1 MKTRL
6 LAIVLLAAVASL
18 TLSLIRG
25 QERPAS
31 PPATTPPPVVEA
43 PVAPAPMPTP
53 APDFSRL
60 TEVQKQH
67 LLTARRGADWLFR
80 MHGVKGRFLP
90 GYLPALRQVMEGDNY
105 LRQAGAAAALA
116 RAARLCGEERYAARA
131 SQAILALLEDTAP
144 DPGDSLSRCTTLPRG
159 AVNRLGAAAALV
171 LAIHELPAPQKDLL
185 DRSDELCRFLAR
197 QARPDGCLAHHEG
210 AEKAEDDGVNH
221 YPGLALAALMH
232 SQKHRPAAWK
242 LDVVRKAL
250 PYYRAWWKE
259 HRSPDFAP
267 AQCAAFAEAF
277 AATKEKPFAEFVA
290 EMGDFLCGLQY
301 SQIDPRR
308 MGWFGGF
315 MSYQGG
321 RPSETEPHAGSACQ
335 AEGLVEACR
344 VARELGDVERHQR
357 YTDAVERALQFLA
370 TLQYTDAR
378 TYHFEAW
385 FRPQLSGAFHASPR
399 DGNLRLDYTQHP
411 VAALLGYLE
420 HSAR

>member
-1 MKTRL
+1 MNRRL
-6 LAIVLLAAVASL
+6 LALVLLAAAASL

-25 QERPAS
+25 QERPGPAAPAPS
-31 PPATTPPPVVEA
+31 PPAEA
-43 PVAPAPMPTP
+43 PRAAAPA
-53 APDFSRL
+53 ADFSRL
-60 TEVQKQH
+60 SDVQKQH
-67 LLTARRGADWLFR
+67 LQTARRGADWLFR

-144 DPGDSLSRCTTLPRG
+144 DPDDSLSRCTTLPQG

-197 QARPDGCLAHHEG
+197 QARPDGSLAHHDG
-210 AEKAEDDGVNH
+210 AGKADDDGVNH
-221 YPGLALAALMH
+221 YPGLALAALMR
-232 SQKHRPAAWK
+232 SQKHRPAASK
-242 LDVVRKAL
+242 LDVVRRAL
-250 PYYRAWWKE
+250 PHYRAWWKE
-259 HRSPDFAP
+259 HRSPEFAP

-277 AATKEKPFAEFVA
+277 VATKEKPFAEFVA
-290 EMGDFLCGLQY
+290 EMGDFVCGLQY
-301 SQIDPRR
+301 AQIDPRR

-315 MSYQGG
+315 MSYRDG
-321 RPSETEPHAGSACQ
+321 RPAETEPHAGGACQ
-335 AEGLVEACR
+335 AEALVEACR
-344 VARELGDVERHQR
+344 VAREVGDVERHQR
-357 YTDAVERALQFLA
+357 YTDALERALQFLA

-378 TYHFEAW
+378 TYHFETW

-399 DGNLRLDYTQHP
+399 DGNLRLDYTQHA

-420 HSAR
+420 LAAR